1 MSAGDPL
8 AALRAVFDAV
18 RAGRKERAA
27 LGTPFLVL
35 GVHQLRIQELVGG
48 KYGDAK
54 PFAKQRIG
62 NELRANAL
70 VPVVQQKAF
79 TVYAVAALPFYKGID
94 FPALRRRQPLHRTHA
109 SSAA

>member
-35 GVHQLRIQELVGG
+35 GVHQFRMQELVGG
-48 KYGDAK
+48 KYSDAK
-54 PFAKQRIG
+54 PFTEQRIR
-62 NELRANAL
+62 NKLRTNTL
-70 VPVVQQKAF
+70 VPIVQQKAF
-79 TVYAVAALPFYKGID
+79 SIDTVAALFFYKGVD
-94 FPALRRRQPLHRTHA
+94 FPALRRR
-109 SSAA
+109 